1 MELDTSAE
9 LTFCNKKKKNK
20 HTTNK
25 QTQDSRPLRGKL
37 VLTWFLASSLWY
49 LIYSELETR
58 SRDATNLFMKS
69 LLLHFQSKSKTN
81 KTLFWTTSNSTSE
94 QCPEAGS
101 DRERPFTKILSGSV
115 GWIPTLP
122 HLHVWQLLSIKCGSQ
137 FCEKVCLEELAVT
150 CQAEWKVRILLK
162 KKKPWKDC

>member
-9 LTFCNKKKKNK
+9 LTFCNKKKK
-20 HTTNK
+20 TYNK
-25 QTQDSRPLRGKL
+25 QANPRLQTFKRKTCSHLIFGFFSL
-37 VLTWFLASSLWY
+37 VPY
-49 LIYSELETR
+49 LQWV
-58 SRDATNLFMKS
+58 RDPKQRCHQPFYEKP
-69 LLLHFQSKSKTN
+69 LHFQSKSKTN